1 MTGNK
6 FTHRCGERPLDGF
19 TIKRGVGRGG
29 FGEVYLAV
37 SDGGKEVALK
47 LLGDRSETEL
57 RGIGYCLNIK
67 HPNLVHL
74 YDLRT
79 DSRGKYWVVMEYV
92 FGDSLAQ
99 LIDRHPNGLPLE
111 LVREWFPALARGVAY
126 LHDRGVIHRDLK
138 PANIFVEQG
147 TLKIGDYGL
156 SRRLSDSAIANL
168 TLGIGTPYYMAPEIR
183 KGGYGASVDIYACG
197 VILYEMLTGR
207 RPFEGHSPEEILI
220 RHQCD
225 KPDLKPLPEALQP
238 VLARALEK
246 EPSKRY
252 PSVLELARAVE
263 AAIDE
268 TLKGNPKI
276 GVTTNADPDKIR
288 HLAAASTIVDVGL
301 PRPRPVQPSQPGGS
315 ESSTTVPN
323 RAVELLGGLLLA
335 PVVCAACTLPWAL
348 LQSDAPWWLLGRI
361 FLTATIFS
369 WALLVAGL
377 LPARDEAH
385 QLALR
390 VVHFVIGA
398 AVGMLVFWLDGWAL
412 PSDPSTATARDVVLW
427 TGHRLTPEALSAGI
441 RYLAYFGL
449 VAAVVRWWQLTDR
462 RRRERIRLAPVIG
475 ACAWAAVFLL
485 LWPWESAHVLLGL
498 APVGIAAVSVQ
509 VVAPWS
515 TPPSRER
522 D

>member
-19 TIKRGVGRGG
+19 TIKRGLGRGG
-29 FGEVYLAV
+29 FGEVYLAI

-47 LLGDRSETEL
+47 LLGDRNEAEL

-92 FGDSLAQ
+92 FGESLAQ

-111 LVREWFPALARGVAY
+111 LVREWFAALARGVAY

-138 PANIFVEQG
+138 PANVFIEHG

-156 SRRLSDSAIANL
+156 SRRLSDSTIENM
-168 TLGIGTPYYMAPEIR
+168 TKWVGTPHYMAPEIR
-183 KGGYGASVDIYACG
+183 KGGYGTSVDIYACG

-207 RPFEGHSPEEILI
+207 RPFEGQSPEEILL

-225 KPDLKPLPEALQP
+225 APDLQPLPTALQP
-238 VLARALEK
+238 VLARALDK
-246 EPSKRY
+246 DPSRRY

-263 AAIDE
+263 VAIHE
-268 TLKGNPKI
+268 TLVRNAQI
-276 GVTTNADPDKIR
+276 GTASSAGLHKTR
-288 HLAAASTIVDVGL
+288 QLAAASTVIDDGWPL
-301 PRPRPVQPSQPGGS
+301 PRLARPSRPGGG
-315 ESSTTVPN
+315 ESGTPVPDP
-323 RAVELLGGLLLA
+323 AVELLGGLYLA
-335 PVVCAACTLPWAL
+335 PIVCAACTLPWAL

-361 FLTATIFS
+361 FLTATVFS
-369 WALLVAGL
+369 WGVLVAGL

-385 QLALR
+385 RLALR
-390 VVHFVIGA
+390 VVHFLIGA
-398 AVGMLVFWLDGWAL
+398 AVGLFVFWLDGWGL
-412 PSDPSTATARDVVLW
+412 PSDPSTATARDLVLW

-509 VVAPWS
+509 VVAPWTS
-515 TPPSRER
+515 PPSCGR